1 MLTQYSEQTNIGK
14 FYQKNNVF
22 EVDSEIKVG
31 IFVLSG
37 KSYCNEK
44 HFALLVTVFFF
55 CFSKNVCAKE
65 NGWIPISVLLKIQNT
80 QASLCK
86 AKFTENRFFNP
97 LSCLVFTRSV
107 HNKAFDWHLVRLLT
121 FFFLPEITAFF
132 SQKQI
137 IIFATKKIFR
147 LKKCAVIF
155 RYTMCVHS
163 NWNRNRLMEIKNSH
177 FSIHIISLIANK
189 MLINAKYWHISN
201 IQIVIF
207 VFRIK
212 YRWFYF
218 EKCVKNDF
226 ENSFLF
232 FLWSIINN
240 SISCLPIW
248 IGNISHETS
257 IRFFREATHMH
268 FCVRFI

>member
-22 EVDSEIKVG
+22 EVDSDIKVG

-37 KSYCNEK
+37 KSCCNEK
-44 HFALLVTVFFF
+44 HFALLVTAFFSL

-80 QASLCK
+80 QASHRK

-97 LSCLVFTRSV
+97 LSCLAFTRSV
-107 HNKAFDWHLVRLLT
+107 HNKAFDWHLVRVLT
-121 FFFLPEITAFF
+121 FFFCQKSFF
-132 SQKQI
+132 FTKTNYN
-137 IIFATKKIFR
+137 FCNKKIFR

-163 NWNRNRLMEIKNSH
+163 NWKRNHLMEIKNSH

-189 MLINAKYWHISN
+189 MLINAKYWHLSN

-207 VFRIK
+207 V
-212 YRWFYF
+212 
-218 EKCVKNDF
+218 
-226 ENSFLF
+226 
-232 FLWSIINN
+232 
-240 SISCLPIW
+240 
-248 IGNISHETS
+248 
-257 IRFFREATHMH
+257 
-268 FCVRFI
+268 